1 MTEWSDLLKLTV
13 ALLAI
18 VDPVASVP
26 IFLTTTAGATQ
37 QARARISRVV
47 AITVFCVLGVSAM
60 IGTQILQFFGISMPS
75 FLIGGG
81 ILLLL
86 MAIAMLQAQETGM
99 RQTADEAQE
108 AAEKDAVAVVPLGIP
123 LLAGPGAI
131 STMIIATHQSPSFV
145 YHLKLLIP
153 AAIIA
158 LAVWATLIA
167 ATRISRRLGTTGMN
181 IITRVMGLIIA
192 AIAVEYIYRGLVELF
207 PILAS

>member
-1 MTEWSDLLKLTV
+1 MNEWSDLLKLTV

-26 IFLTTTAGATQ
+26 IFLSTTSGETHV
-37 QARARISRVV
+37 ARARIARVV
-47 AITVFCVLGVSAM
+47 AITVFCVLGAAAM
-60 IGTQILQFFGISMPS
+60 IGTQILFFFGISIPS

-86 MAIAMLQAQETGM
+86 MSISMLQAQESRV
-99 RQTADEAQE
+99 RQTPDEAEE

-131 STMIIATHQSPSFV
+131 STMIIATHQSPGFL

-158 LAVWATLIA
+158 LAVWATLST
-167 ATRISRRLGTTGMN
+167 ATRISRRLGKTGMN

-192 AIAVEYIYRGLVELF
+192 AIAVEYVYRGLIELF
-207 PILAS
+207 PVLVR